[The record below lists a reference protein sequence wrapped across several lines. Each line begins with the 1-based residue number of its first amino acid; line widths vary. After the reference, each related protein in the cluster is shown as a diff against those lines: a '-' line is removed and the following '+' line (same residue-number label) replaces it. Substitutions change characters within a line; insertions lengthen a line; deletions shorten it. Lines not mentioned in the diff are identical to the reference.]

1 MAWIDKRKDR
11 HTDREERE
19 RKEKHRHKQFQ
30 I

>member
-11 HTDREERE
+11 HTDRGERE
-19 RKEKHRHKQFQ
+19 RKEEHRHKQFQ